1 MKVVK
6 MSISLDPGLSADI
19 RQAAELEGTSL
30 SAWIADA
37 AAARLRSEALDA
49 FFEDYQHEHGAFTD
63 DEIRAAQER
72 LGIDGASS

>member
-1 MKVVK
+1 
-6 MSISLDPGLSADI
+6 MSISLDPGLNADI

-37 AAARLRSEALDA
+37 AAARLRSEALDT
-49 FFEDYQHEHGAFTD
+49 FFEDYQREHGTFTD
-63 DEIRAAQER
+63 DEIGAARER